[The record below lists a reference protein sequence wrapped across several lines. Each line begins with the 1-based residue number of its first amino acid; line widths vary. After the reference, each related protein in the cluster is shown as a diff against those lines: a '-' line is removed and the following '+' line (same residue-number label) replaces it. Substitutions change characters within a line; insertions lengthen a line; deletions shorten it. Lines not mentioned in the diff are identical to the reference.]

1 MIVYCTLYEL
11 GSKFIVVPTIIIHSV
26 SIDST
31 SFMVC
36 PNITVVFM
44 KSVLIVIIAIIIFDL
59 VYSVY
64 YVSHCNNFPG
74 TMFLEGRNRAKQQS
88 EHKKGVRAYA

>member
-1 MIVYCTLYEL
+1 MSHRRLYYARSIKVQVDCL
-11 GSKFIVVPTIIIHSV
+11 LYIGSKFIVVPTIIIHSV

-44 KSVLIVIIAIIIFDL
+44 KSVLIFIITIIIFVIIL
-59 VYSVY
+59 SLRCL
-64 YVSHCNNFPG
+64 SCNY
-74 TMFLEGRNRAKQQS
+74 K
-88 EHKKGVRAYA
+88 